1 MSATQSAVHDAARRV
16 MGQLELTYHR
26 APDTSLDGASLR
38 DDTKGPLFRTIG
50 RSTDGL
56 TRTVLPQANAYAMIR
71 SARRGGRHR
80 DQAR

>member
-1 MSATQSAVHDAARRV
+1 MSATQSAVYDAARRV

-50 RSTDGL
+50 ARRRL
-56 TRTVLPQANAYAMIR
+56 TRTALPHGAA
-71 SARRGGRHR
+71 AR
-80 DQAR
+80 